1 MKNLLLSVLCV
12 LLLSACGNYRGDK
25 SQTSYAANSAS
36 MLLAAPVECNVSAYS
51 DSLWLSPDP
60 VKQLGAVPVK
70 GKPMLPSKKV
80 PGTSENCD
88 FHIFSWQWFLYL
100 MNPYEAGAAKHLR
113 NFENNLLY
121 PVVDLDT
128 CSSIAPGK
136 TGLRKKYGMTP
147 SVLKVVNMPDIP
159 DQAGSGAALYDKNTN
174 LVFYNRNFT
183 KNECGIFASGNFPV
197 ASGPNKNFP
206 TQVNQV
212 VELKSSWRIMG
223 ANDDTTK
230 YYLIEADIDGVGKKQ
245 LGMVGFHVV
254 VNTGAHPEFVWATFE
269 HIDNA
274 PDCQVVIPSKGFTR
288 KQPANGWSLA
298 SKSCNACIAENF
310 KNGADLKSL
319 CKKQC
324 DFNNNQTK
332 PVYDSQG
339 NVLVHGGPGQTP
351 SNICLDAYYGEAPV
365 PQNPSNV
372 PNIQFLNS
380 LLVGPN
386 GIITKLKDTHQMAVF
401 KNYYL
406 GGAEWTDV
414 SKIKSPSQLFNT
426 EIAGSAYLAN
436 ATMESFTQAD
446 ANPFFEKGCFSC
458 HGGASG
464 KNTAN
469 ASHLLTSAPGKA
481 PGLIERCDVKAG
493 PIFDNAQAK
502 QVCPET
508 CKNAMGWNHN
518 WKRITEQMAVC
529 GCNACPTP

>member
-1 MKNLLLSVLCV
+1 MKNILLSIMCV
-12 LLLSACGNYRGDK
+12 LLLSACVDYRGDK
-25 SQTSYAANSAS
+25 YDALNSGAI
-36 MLLAAPVECNVSAYS
+36 LLSAPVECNVSRYGAS
-51 DSLWLSPDP
+51 QWLSPDP

-70 GKPMLPSKKV
+70 GLPTLPANKV

-100 MNPYEAGAAKHLR
+100 MNPYKVSGDNHLR
-113 NFENNLLY
+113 NFENNSLF

-128 CSSIAPGK
+128 CASIKAGK
-136 TGLRKKYGMTP
+136 TGLRKKRGMSP

-159 DQAGSGAALYDKNTN
+159 GQAGSGAALYDKNTN
-174 LVFYNRNFT
+174 LVFYNRSYT
-183 KNECGIFASGNFPV
+183 PNECGVYASGNFPV
-197 ASGPNKNFP
+197 ASGLNKNFP

-223 ANDDTTK
+223 ANDDLSK
-230 YYLIEADIDGVGKKQ
+230 YYRVEADIEGLGKQQ

-274 PDCQVVIPSKGFTR
+274 PDCKVVIPSKGFSR
-288 KQPANGWSLA
+288 SQPKNGWSFA
-298 SKSCNACIAENF
+298 DNSCNTCIAKNY
-310 KNGADLKSL
+310 KNGADLKSA
-319 CKKQC
+319 CASQC
-324 DFNNNQTK
+324 EFNQNSTK
-332 PVYDSQG
+332 PVFDSQG
-339 NVLVHGGPGQTP
+339 NVLINGGAGQTP

-365 PQNPSNV
+365 PQNASNV
-372 PNIQFLNS
+372 PNIQFLNT
-380 LLVGPN
+380 LLVGPS
-386 GIITKLKDTHQMAVF
+386 GILTQLQDTHPMAVF

-414 SKIKSPSQLFNT
+414 SKITSPSQKFNT

-436 ATMESFTQAD
+436 STLESFTQAG
-446 ANPFFEKGCFSC
+446 AGHFFEKGCFSC

-464 KNTAN
+464 DNTAL
-469 ASHLLTSAPGKA
+469 ASHLLTSKPGAA

-493 PIFDNAQAK
+493 PIFDNAQAQ
-502 QVCPET
+502 QVCPDVCE
-508 CKNAMGWNHN
+508 NAMGWNHN
-518 WKRITEQMAVC
+518 WKRITSQMAVC